1 MLFFYSSLSLSGKD
15 EILLSQTSDSLIVQF
30 DIKSVDLAY
39 ESPWLGI
46 YRKDEVL
53 QNMYEQYKYLSE
65 VKGEFLMAKL
75 RYDDEAFLLLL
86 FFLMYFLYSN
96 SCVFPLI

>member
-1 MLFFYSSLSLSGKD
+1 
-15 EILLSQTSDSLIVQF
+15 LSQTSDSLIVQF

-39 ESPWLGI
+39 ENPWLGI

-53 QNMYEQYKYLSE
+53 QNMYEQYKYLPE

-75 RYDDEAFLLLL
+75 RPGEWEARL
-86 FFLMYFLYSN
+86 FSTAEVGAISHSN
-96 SCVFPLI
+96 VLVVNK